1 MREDGI
7 QPLDSRPIMS
17 AVALEG
23 SEPVAEA
30 RHAARCFMAEV
41 QAVHGLPVSERAM
54 GLVELVVSELVTNA
68 YKYAPGPCLLDLE
81 VGDGAVEISVW
92 DTDPTLPAACPADPG
107 RVGQHG
113 LEIALA
119 VCRSFEMRREP
130 VGKRV
135 KAVIVL
141 ADDPGG
147 DPVGRL
153 IRPTELVRPLVSV
166 DGGFNAR
173 GSVNHVAD
181 AGI

>member
-1 MREDGI
+1 M
-7 QPLDSRPIMS
+7 
-17 AVALEG
+17 ALAG
-23 SEPVAEA
+23 SEPIAEA
-30 RHAARCFMAEV
+30 RHAARRFMTDV

-54 GLVELVVSELVTNA
+54 GITELVVSELVTNA

-81 VGDGAVEISVW
+81 IADGAVQISVW
-92 DTDPTLPAACPADPG
+92 DTDPTLPAACPTDPG

-113 LEIALA
+113 LEIAMA
-119 VCRSFEMRREP
+119 VCRSFEVRREP

-153 IRPTELVRPLVSV
+153 L
-166 DGGFNAR
+166 
-173 GSVNHVAD
+173 
-181 AGI
+181 